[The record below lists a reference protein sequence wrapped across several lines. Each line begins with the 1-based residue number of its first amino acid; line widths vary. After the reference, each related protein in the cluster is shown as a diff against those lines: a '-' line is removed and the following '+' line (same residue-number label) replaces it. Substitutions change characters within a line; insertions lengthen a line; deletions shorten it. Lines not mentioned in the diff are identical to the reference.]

1 MKHPG
6 VQIRDQ
12 ILPRYV
18 TVSALAKALGM
29 QRPNASR
36 LLNGKAG
43 IGIRTALALERLGH
57 GSAREWLI
65 RQVDYELEEHQP

>member
-1 MKHPG
+1 
-6 VQIRDQ
+6 
-12 ILPRYV
+12 
-18 TVSALAKALGM
+18 M